1 MLINNKGAKMKIKK
15 NDLVVYQFN
24 GINKQEQQGRVLS
37 ICRKKY
43 KDMEMIKIL
52 PLTEFRGICRIPL
65 KIIKSVIGHNL
76 KNNNILVEQKI
87 LRA

>member
-1 MLINNKGAKMKIKK
+1 MKIKK

-24 GINKQEQQGRVLS
+24 GIDKQEQQGRVLS

-43 KDMEMIKIL
+43 KDMAMIKIL
-52 PLTEFRGICRIPL
+52 PLTEFRGVCAIPL
-65 KIIKSVIGHNL
+65 KIIKSVIRHNL
-76 KNNNILVEQKI
+76 KHNNILVEQKI